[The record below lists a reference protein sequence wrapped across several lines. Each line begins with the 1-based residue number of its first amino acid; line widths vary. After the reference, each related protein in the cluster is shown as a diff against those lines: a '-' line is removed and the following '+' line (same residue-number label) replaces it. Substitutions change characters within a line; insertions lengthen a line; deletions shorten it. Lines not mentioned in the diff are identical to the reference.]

1 MALTVYYVSDGLEA
15 RATDR
20 PLVHIEGIGLLVEPE
35 QEDVASDVEDRVDP
49 SRQER
54 QGERR
59 DGRIHCAESVQPPR
73 QEGGRL
79 TLQDAEAKVGEK
91 TRPDR
96 DPNLQIVK

>member
-54 QGERR
+54 QGE
-59 DGRIHCAESVQPPR
+59 
-73 QEGGRL
+73 
-79 TLQDAEAKVGEK
+79 
-91 TRPDR
+91 
-96 DPNLQIVK
+96 